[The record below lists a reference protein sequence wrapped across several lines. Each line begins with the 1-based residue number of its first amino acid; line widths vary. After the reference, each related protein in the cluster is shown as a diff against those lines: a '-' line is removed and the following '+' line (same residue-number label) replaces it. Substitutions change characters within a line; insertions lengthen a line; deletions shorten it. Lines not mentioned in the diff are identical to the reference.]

1 MPTYYRHEKT
11 GFAWCCAVG
20 NYTFEET
27 LNNYRNALADPQSAG
42 GVHLLMDVRQS
53 DETRT
58 QEEMH
63 QIAELFSRSENFAG
77 RCAVLVDPN
86 APVRYGLGRM
96 LAALADYRG
105 LDFRVFV
112 EEKAAVDWLMG
123 PGE

>member
-1 MPTYYRHEKT
+1 MPTYYRHEEL
-11 GFAWCCAVG
+11 GFAWCYAVG

-27 LNNYRNALADPQSAG
+27 LENYREALEDSRSVG

-53 DETRT
+53 AETRT
-58 QEEMH
+58 QEEMR

-96 LAALADYRG
+96 LASLADYRG

-112 EEKAAVDWLMG
+112 EEQGAIDWLVSPEG
-123 PGE
+123 